1 MATIEQKGMYASFPR
16 SGKNVSFTH
25 YCPGCGHGII
35 NKLIAEACAE
45 LGLQDQ
51 TIFVDPVGCGVF
63 TYYYWDAA
71 HISAAHG
78 RASAAATGACRAR
91 PEAVTI
97 AYQGDGDLGAIG
109 FNNAFQAASRGEKFG
124 CIFVNNSLYGMTG
137 GQMAPTTLAGET
149 TTTTPFG
156 RDTALTGHPLHV
168 CEVFAQ
174 LKAPVYIARVSVA
187 DTKRILQAKQAIR
200 KVFEIQRDKKGYALL
215 EILAP
220 CPTNFKMNPQDA
232 TAFCINEMEKE
243 FPLGVFKDGAC
254 ATGSEIGSAEQGQGI
269 FASCSVPRVASCA
282 ELFAE
287 GEAARQD
294 AAPPTPGMGD
304 AASSRATF
312 PEKRFKF
319 AGYGGQGILSLG
331 LTIAEAARL
340 EKRHTLWFPSYGPE
354 QRGGSAN
361 CSVVVSGTPIGSPTV
376 EHPDVLV
383 CMNQPAYERF
393 VGDVRPGG
401 VVIVDET
408 VPVTVEPP
416 EGVKLVRWAAIRM
429 AEEFGVPKAANTM
442 MLAALKK
449 LDCTGL
455 SGESLEAALVA
466 SFKKKPALGEKNREL
481 LRKAEQV

>member
-1 MATIEQKGMYASFPR
+1 MATIEQKGMYAKFPR

-45 LGLQDQ
+45 MGLQDN

-91 PEAVTI
+91 PDAVTI

-109 FNNAFQAASRGEKFG
+109 FNNAFQAASRGENFG

-149 TTTTPFG
+149 TTTSPFG
-156 RDTALTGHPLHV
+156 RDTSLTGYPLHV
-168 CEVFAQ
+168 CEVFNQ

-187 DTKRILQAKQAIR
+187 DTRRIMQAKQAIR
-200 KVFEIQRDKKGYALL
+200 KVFEIQREKKGYALL
-215 EILAP
+215 EIIAP
-220 CPTNFKMNPQDA
+220 CPTNFKMDA
-232 TAFCINEMEKE
+232 QKAAEFCINEIEKE
-243 FPLGVFKDGAC
+243 FPLGVFRDDTAKSPEEA
-254 ATGSEIGSAEQGQGI
+254 AAPAEPSASPLL
-269 FASCSVPRVASCA
+269 APKTVPYFASCA

-287 GEAARQD
+287 KD
-294 AAPPTPGMGD
+294 AIEPAVD
-304 AASSRATF
+304 DKAFAER
-312 PEKRFKF
+312 RFKF

-340 EKRHTLWFPSYGPE
+340 ERRHTLWFPSYGPE

-393 VGDVRPGG
+393 VGDVREGG
-401 VVIVDET
+401 IVIVDET
-408 VPVTVEPP
+408 VPVKVDPP
-416 EGVKLVRWAAIRM
+416 AGVRLVVWPAIRM

-449 LDCTGL
+449 LNCTGL
-455 SGESLEAALVA
+455 SGESLETALVA

-481 LRKAEQV
+481 LKKAEAAV

>member
-1 MATIEQKGMYASFPR
+1 MATIEQKGMYKVFPR

-45 LGLQDQ
+45 LGLQDR

-91 PEAVTI
+91 PDAVTI

-137 GQMAPTTLAGET
+137 GQMAPTTLDGET

-156 RDTALTGHPLHV
+156 RDPALTGHPLHV

-174 LKAPVYIARVSVA
+174 LQAPVYIARVSVA
-187 DTKRILQAKQAIR
+187 DTRRIMQAKKAIR
-200 KVFEIQRDKKGYALL
+200 KVFEIQRDGKGYALL

-220 CPTNFKMNPQDA
+220 CPTNFKMDPLKAAD
-232 TAFCINEMEKE
+232 FCMNEMERE
-243 FPLGVFKDGAC
+243 FPLGVFRDEEAREPL
-254 ATGSEIGSAEQGQGI
+254 AAR
-269 FASCSVPRVASCA
+269 AVPRVASCHD
-282 ELFAE
+282 LFVEKDAVLP
-287 GEAARQD
+287 AVDD
-294 AAPPTPGMGD
+294 AAF
-304 AASSRATF
+304 A
-312 PEKRFKF
+312 EKRFKF

-331 LTIAEAARL
+331 LCVAEAARL
-340 EKRHTLWFPSYGPE
+340 ERRHTLWFPSYGPE

-393 VGDVRPGG
+393 AGDVKRGG
-401 VVIVDET
+401 TVIVDET
-408 VPVTVEPP
+408 VPVKIDPP
-416 EGVKLVRWAAIRM
+416 DGVRLIRWPAIKM

-449 LDCTGL
+449 FKCTGL
-455 SGESLEAALVA
+455 SDDNLEKSLVA

-481 LRKAEQV
+481 LRRAEARDHS

>member
-1 MATIEQKGMYASFPR
+1 MATIEQKGMYKVFPR

-35 NKLIAEACAE
+35 NKLIAEACAG
-45 LGLQDQ
+45 LGLQDR

-78 RASAAATGACRAR
+78 RASAAATGVCRAR
-91 PEAVTI
+91 PDAVTI

-137 GQMAPTTLAGET
+137 GQMAPTTLDGET

-156 RDTALTGHPLHV
+156 RDPALTGHPLHV

-187 DTKRILQAKQAIR
+187 DTRRIMQAKKAIR
-200 KVFEIQRDKKGYALL
+200 KVFEIQRDGKGYALL

-220 CPTNFKMNPQDA
+220 CPTNFKMDPLKAAD
-232 TAFCINEMEKE
+232 FCMNEMERE
-243 FPLGVFKDGAC
+243 FPLGVFRDEEAREPL
-254 ATGSEIGSAEQGQGI
+254 AARP
-269 FASCSVPRVASCA
+269 VPRASSCHD
-282 ELFAE
+282 LFVEKDAVL
-287 GEAARQD
+287 AAVDD
-294 AAPPTPGMGD
+294 AAF
-304 AASSRATF
+304 A
-312 PEKRFKF
+312 EKRFKF

-331 LTIAEAARL
+331 LCVAEAARL
-340 EKRHTLWFPSYGPE
+340 ERRHTLWFPSYGPE

-393 VGDVRPGG
+393 AGDVKRGG
-401 VVIVDET
+401 TVIVDET
-408 VPVTVEPP
+408 VPVRIDPP
-416 EGVKLVRWAAIRM
+416 DGVRLIRWPAIKM

-449 LDCTGL
+449 FKCTGL
-455 SGESLEAALVA
+455 SDDNLEKSLVA

-481 LRKAEQV
+481 LRRAEAREQS

>member
-1 MATIEQKGMYASFPR
+1 MATIEQKGMYKVFPR

-45 LGLQDQ
+45 LGLQDR

-91 PEAVTI
+91 PDAVTI

-137 GQMAPTTLAGET
+137 GQMAPTTLDGET

-156 RDTALTGHPLHV
+156 RDPALTGHPLHV

-187 DTKRILQAKQAIR
+187 DTRRIMQAKQAIR
-200 KVFEIQRDKKGYALL
+200 KVFEIQRDKKGYAML

-220 CPTNFKMNPQDA
+220 CPTNFKMDA
-232 TAFCINEMEKE
+232 QNAAAFCMNEMEKE
-243 FPLGVFKDGAC
+243 FPLGVFRDE
-254 ATGSEIGSAEQGQGI
+254 TGREPLPQRAIPHS
-269 FASCSVPRVASCA
+269 SCCA

-287 GEAARQD
+287 KVAV
-294 AAPPTPGMGD
+294 APAVNDTSF
-304 AASSRATF
+304 AER
-312 PEKRFKF
+312 RFKF

-331 LTIAEAARL
+331 LAIAEAARL
-340 EKRHTLWFPSYGPE
+340 ERRHTLWFPSYGPE

-393 VGDVRPGG
+393 AGDVKKGG
-401 VVIVDET
+401 VVIVDST
-408 VPVTVEPP
+408 VPVKIQPP
-416 EGVKLVRWAAIRM
+416 EGVKLIVWPAIRM

-449 LDCTGL
+449 FGCTGL
-455 SGESLEAALVA
+455 SGESLEEALVA

-481 LRKAEQV
+481 LRQAESRDIG

>member
-1 MATIEQKGMYASFPR
+1 MATVEQKGMYKVFPR

-45 LGLQDQ
+45 MGLQDR

-78 RASAAATGACRAR
+78 RASAAATGVCRAR
-91 PEAVTI
+91 PDAVTI

-137 GQMAPTTLAGET
+137 GQMAPTTLDGET

-156 RDTALTGHPLHV
+156 RDPALTGHPLHV

-187 DTKRILQAKQAIR
+187 DTRRIMQAKQAIR
-200 KVFEIQRDKKGYALL
+200 KVFEIQRDGKGYAML

-220 CPTNFKMNPQDA
+220 CPTNFRMNAQDA
-232 TAFCINEMEKE
+232 AAFCMNEMEKE
-243 FPLGVFKDGAC
+243 FPLGVFRDETAREALAVRPVPQVANCSALLEEKDAVPP
-254 ATGSEIGSAEQGQGI
+254 AVDD
-269 FASCSVPRVASCA
+269 AS
-282 ELFAE
+282 F
-287 GEAARQD
+287 GER
-294 AAPPTPGMGD
+294 
-304 AASSRATF
+304 
-312 PEKRFKF
+312 RFKF

-331 LTIAEAARL
+331 LAIAEAARL
-340 EKRHTLWFPSYGPE
+340 ERRHTLWFPSYGPE

-361 CSVVVSGTPIGSPTV
+361 CSVVVSGKSIGSPTV

-393 VGDVRPGG
+393 VGDVKKGG
-401 VVIVDET
+401 IVIVDAT
-408 VPVTVEPP
+408 VPVNVQPP
-416 EGVKLVRWAAIRM
+416 EGVKLIVWPAIKM

-449 LDCTGL
+449 FGCTGL
-455 SGESLEAALVA
+455 SGESLEKALVA

-481 LRKAEQV
+481 LRLAEARDVG

>member
-187 DTKRILQAKQAIR
+187 DTKRIMQAKQAIR

-243 FPLGVFKDGAC
+243 FPLGVFRSSPDGEDGAS
-254 ATGSEIGSAEQGQGI
+254 ATGPAAGPAERQPGI

-287 GEAARQD
+287 GEVQ
-294 AAPPTPGMGD
+294 TPL
-304 AASSRATF
+304 SLTPSPLPLNF

-481 LRKAEQV
+481 FRKAEQV

>member
-1 MATIEQKGMYASFPR
+1 MATIEQKGMYKVFPR

-35 NKLIAEACAE
+35 NKLIAEACAD
-45 LGLQDQ
+45 LGLQDR

-78 RASAAATGACRAR
+78 RASAVATGSSRAR
-91 PEAVTI
+91 PDAVSI

-109 FNNAFQAASRGEKFG
+109 FNNAFQAASRGENFG

-137 GQMAPTTLAGET
+137 GQMAPTTLDGET

-156 RDTALTGHPLHV
+156 RDPALTGYPLHV
-168 CEVFAQ
+168 CEVFNQ

-187 DTKRILQAKQAIR
+187 DTKRIMQAKAAIR
-200 KVFEIQRDKKGYALL
+200 KVFEIQRDKKGYAIL

-220 CPTNFKMNPQDA
+220 CPTNLKMNPEKA
-232 TAFCINEMEKE
+232 ARFCIDEIEKE
-243 FPLGVFKDGAC
+243 FPLGVFRDES
-254 ATGSEIGSAEQGQGI
+254 ATRAAREVRPIPQ
-269 FASCSVPRVASCA
+269 CASCA

-287 GEAARQD
+287 KTVI
-294 AAPPTPGMGD
+294 PTAVTD
-304 AASSRATF
+304 SSFA
-312 PEKRFKF
+312 EKRFKF

-340 EKRHTLWFPSYGPE
+340 ERRHTLWFPSYGPE

-361 CSVVVSGTPIGSPTV
+361 CSVVVSGQPIGSPTV

-383 CMNQPAYERF
+383 CMNQPSYERF
-393 VGDVRPGG
+393 AADVKKGG
-401 VVIVDET
+401 LIIVDET
-408 VPVTVEPP
+408 VPVNVPPP
-416 EGVKLVRWAAIRM
+416 EGVELVVWPAIRL

-449 LDCTGL
+449 LNCTGL
-455 SGESLEAALVA
+455 SGASLEAALVA
-466 SFKKKPALGEKNREL
+466 SFKKKPELGEKNKEL
-481 LRKAEQV
+481 LRKAEQH

>member
-1 MATIEQKGMYASFPR
+1 MATIEQKGMYKVFPR

-45 LGLQDQ
+45 LGLQDK

-78 RASAAATGACRAR
+78 RASAVATGSCRAR
-91 PEAVTI
+91 PDAVNI

-109 FNNAFQAASRGEKFG
+109 FNNAFQAASRGENFG

-137 GQMAPTTLAGET
+137 GQMAPTTLDGET

-156 RDTALTGHPLHV
+156 RDPALTGYPLHV
-168 CEVFAQ
+168 CEVFNQ

-187 DTKRILQAKQAIR
+187 DTKRIMQAKQAIR
-200 KVFEIQRDKKGYALL
+200 KVFEIQRDKKGYAIL

-220 CPTNFKMNPQDA
+220 CPTNLRMNAEKAAQ
-232 TAFCINEMEKE
+232 FCINEMEKE
-243 FPLGVFKDGAC
+243 FPLGTFRDET
-254 ATGSEIGSAEQGQGI
+254 ATRPAREVRPIPQ
-269 FASCSVPRVASCA
+269 CASCA

-287 GEAARQD
+287 KTAIPAAVTD
-294 AAPPTPGMGD
+294 PAFA
-304 AASSRATF
+304 
-312 PEKRFKF
+312 EKRFKF

-331 LTIAEAARL
+331 LTVAEAARL
-340 EKRHTLWFPSYGPE
+340 ERRHTLWFPSYGPE

-383 CMNQPAYERF
+383 CMNQPSYERF
-393 VGDVRPGG
+393 AQDVKKGG
-401 VVIVDET
+401 LIIVDET
-408 VPVTVEPP
+408 VPVHVQPP
-416 EGVKLVRWAAIRM
+416 EGVRLVVWPAIRL

-449 LDCTGL
+449 LNCTGL
-455 SGESLEAALVA
+455 SGDSLEEALVA
-466 SFKKKPALGEKNREL
+466 SFKKKPELGEKNKQL
-481 LRKAEQV
+481 LRQAEQM

>member
-1 MATIEQKGMYASFPR
+1 MNTIEQKGMYKVFPR

-45 LGLQDQ
+45 LGLQDR

-78 RASAAATGACRAR
+78 RASAAATGASRAR
-91 PEAVTI
+91 PDAVTI

-124 CIFVNNSLYGMTG
+124 CIFVNNSIYGMTG
-137 GQMAPTTLAGET
+137 GQMAPTTLDGET

-156 RDTALTGHPLHV
+156 RDPALTGYPLHV
-168 CEVFAQ
+168 CEVFNQ

-187 DTKRILQAKQAIR
+187 DTKRIMQAKRAIR
-200 KVFEIQRDKKGYALL
+200 RVFEIERDGLGYALL
-215 EILAP
+215 EILSP
-220 CPTNFKMNPQDA
+220 CPTNLKMNA
-232 TAFCINEMEKE
+232 EKSAEFCANEMERE
-243 FPLGVFKDGAC
+243 FPLGVFRDDSATAERPKVRDIPHAADC
-254 ATGSEIGSAEQGQGI
+254 AT
-269 FASCSVPRVASCA
+269 
-282 ELFAE
+282 LFAE
-287 GEAARQD
+287 KTVIPAAEDDPVFAER
-294 AAPPTPGMGD
+294 
-304 AASSRATF
+304 
-312 PEKRFKF
+312 RFKF
-319 AGYGGQGILSLG
+319 AGYGGQGVLSLG
-331 LTIAEAARL
+331 LTVAEAARL
-340 EKRHTLWFPSYGPE
+340 ERRHTLWFPSYGPE

-361 CSVVVSGTPIGSPTV
+361 CSVVISGKSIGSPTV

-383 CMNQPAYERF
+383 CMNQPSYERF
-393 VGDVRPGG
+393 AKDVVKGG

-408 VPVTVEPP
+408 VPIRENPP
-416 EGVKLVRWAAIRM
+416 DGVRLIRWPAIRM

-455 SGESLEAALVA
+455 KGENLESALVA
-466 SFKKKPALGEKNREL
+466 SFKKKPELGEKNRDL
-481 LRKAEQV
+481 LRKAEQVAC

>member
-1 MATIEQKGMYASFPR
+1 MAAIEQKGMYKVFPR
-16 SGKNVSFTH
+16 SGKNISFTH

-45 LGLQDQ
+45 LGLQDR

-91 PEAVTI
+91 PDAVTI

-137 GQMAPTTLAGET
+137 GQMAPTTLDGET

-156 RDTALTGHPLHV
+156 RDPALTGHPLHV

-187 DTKRILQAKQAIR
+187 DTRRIMQAKQAIR
-200 KVFEIQRDKKGYALL
+200 KVFEIQRDGKGYAML

-220 CPTNFKMNPQDA
+220 CPTNFKMNAQDA
-232 TAFCINEMEKE
+232 AAFCINEMEKE
-243 FPLGVFKDGAC
+243 FPLGVFRDE
-254 ATGSEIGSAEQGQGI
+254 TGREALSVRPIPQV
-269 FASCSVPRVASCA
+269 ASCS

-287 GEAARQD
+287 KDAVPAAETD
-294 AAPPTPGMGD
+294 ASFAE
-304 AASSRATF
+304 R
-312 PEKRFKF
+312 RFKF

-331 LTIAEAARL
+331 LTVAEAARL
-340 EKRHTLWFPSYGPE
+340 ERRHTLWFPSYGPE

-393 VGDVRPGG
+393 VGDVKSGG
-401 VVIVDET
+401 TVIVDET
-408 VPVTVEPP
+408 VPVKVQPP
-416 EGVKLVRWAAIRM
+416 EGVRLIVWPAIKM

-449 LDCTGL
+449 FKCTGL
-455 SGESLEAALVA
+455 SDESLERALVA

-481 LRKAEQV
+481 LRLAESRDSKA

>member
-1 MATIEQKGMYASFPR
+1 MATIEQKGMYKVFPR

-45 LGLQDQ
+45 LGLQDR

-91 PEAVTI
+91 PDAVTI

-137 GQMAPTTLAGET
+137 GQMAPTTLDGET

-156 RDTALTGHPLHV
+156 RDPALTGHPLHV

-187 DTKRILQAKQAIR
+187 DTRRIMQAKQAIR
-200 KVFEIQRDKKGYALL
+200 KVFEIQRDKKGYAML

-220 CPTNFKMNPQDA
+220 CPTNFKMNAQNA
-232 TAFCINEMEKE
+232 AAFCMNEMEKE
-243 FPLGVFKDGAC
+243 FPLGVFRDE
-254 ATGSEIGSAEQGQGI
+254 TGREPLPQRAIPQS
-269 FASCSVPRVASCA
+269 SCCA

-287 GEAARQD
+287 KVAV
-294 AAPPTPGMGD
+294 APAVNDTSF
-304 AASSRATF
+304 AER
-312 PEKRFKF
+312 RFKF

-331 LTIAEAARL
+331 LAIAEAARL
-340 EKRHTLWFPSYGPE
+340 ERRHTLWFPSYGPE

-393 VGDVRPGG
+393 AGDVKKGG
-401 VVIVDET
+401 VVIVDST
-408 VPVTVEPP
+408 VPVKIQPP
-416 EGVKLVRWAAIRM
+416 EGVRLIVWPAIKM

-449 LDCTGL
+449 FGCTGL
-455 SGESLEAALVA
+455 SGESLEEALVA

-481 LRKAEQV
+481 LRQAESRDIG

>member
-1 MATIEQKGMYASFPR
+1 MKTIEQKGMYAKFPR
-16 SGKNVSFTH
+16 SGKYVSYTH

-45 LGLQDQ
+45 LGLQDR

-78 RASAAATGACRAR
+78 RASAVATGVCRAR
-91 PEAVTI
+91 PDAVAI

-109 FNNAFQAASRGEKFG
+109 FNNAFQAASRGERFG

-137 GQMAPTTLAGET
+137 GQMAPTTLEGEV

-156 RDTALTGHPLHV
+156 RDPAVAGRPLHV
-168 CEVFAQ
+168 CEVFNQ

-187 DTKRILQAKQAIR
+187 DTRRIMQAKAAIR
-200 KVFEIQRDKKGYALL
+200 RMFELQRDGCGYALL

-220 CPTNFKMNPQDA
+220 CPTNFKMDPIKA
-232 TAFCINEMEKE
+232 AAFCIDEMERE
-243 FPLGVFKDGAC
+243 YPLGVFRDAEKGIGHEAAGAGREEP
-254 ATGSEIGSAEQGQGI
+254 AA
-269 FASCSVPRVASCA
+269 ASGAASVLAVKPVPQVASCHD
-282 ELFAE
+282 LFLE
-287 GEAARQD
+287 KD
-294 AAPPTPGMGD
+294 AAP
-304 AASSRATF
+304 AAADDPSF
-312 PEKRFKF
+312 PERRFKF
-319 AGYGGQGILSLG
+319 AGYGGQGVLSLG
-331 LTIAEAARL
+331 LVIAEAARL
-340 EKRHTLWFPSYGPE
+340 ERRHTLWFPSYGPE

-361 CSVVVSGTPIGSPTV
+361 CSVVVSGLPIGAPTV

-393 VGDVRPGG
+393 AGDVRAGG
-401 VVIVDET
+401 TVIVDET
-408 VPVTVEPP
+408 VPINVKPP
-416 EGVKLVRWAAIRM
+416 EGVKLVRWPAIAM

-449 LDCTGL
+449 FRCTGL
-455 SGESLEAALVA
+455 SDESLEKALVA
-466 SFKKKPALGEKNREL
+466 SFRKKPALGEKNRDL
-481 LRKAEQV
+481 LRQAEARG

>member
-1 MATIEQKGMYASFPR
+1 MATIEQKGMYKVFPR

-45 LGLQDQ
+45 LGLQDR

-91 PEAVTI
+91 PDAVTI

-109 FNNAFQAASRGEKFG
+109 FNNAFQAASRGERFG

-137 GQMAPTTLAGET
+137 GQMAPTTLDGET

-156 RDTALTGHPLHV
+156 RDPALTGHPLHV
-168 CEVFAQ
+168 SEVFNQ

-187 DTKRILQAKQAIR
+187 DTRRIMQAKQAIR
-200 KVFEIQRDKKGYALL
+200 KVFEIQRDGKGYAML

-220 CPTNFKMNPQDA
+220 CPTNFKMNAQDA
-232 TAFCINEMEKE
+232 AAFCMNEMEKE
-243 FPLGVFKDGAC
+243 FPLGVFRDETARE
-254 ATGSEIGSAEQGQGI
+254 AL
-269 FASCSVPRVASCA
+269 SVRPIPQVASCRD
-282 ELFAE
+282 LFAE
-287 GEAARQD
+287 KDAVPAAETD
-294 AAPPTPGMGD
+294 ASFAE
-304 AASSRATF
+304 R
-312 PEKRFKF
+312 RFKF

-331 LTIAEAARL
+331 LTVAEAARL
-340 EKRHTLWFPSYGPE
+340 ERRHTLWFPSYGPE

-393 VGDVRPGG
+393 VGDVKTGG

-408 VPVTVEPP
+408 VPVKVQPP
-416 EGVKLVRWAAIRM
+416 EGVRLIVWPAIRM

-449 LDCTGL
+449 FKCTGL
-455 SGESLEAALVA
+455 SDESLENALVA

-481 LRKAEQV
+481 LRLAEARDMTA

>member
-1 MATIEQKGMYASFPR
+1 MATIEQKGMYKVFPR

-45 LGLQDQ
+45 LGLQDK

-78 RASAAATGACRAR
+78 RAGAVATGASRAR
-91 PEAVTI
+91 HDAVTI

-109 FNNAFQAASRGEKFG
+109 FNNAFQAASRGENFG

-137 GQMAPTTLAGET
+137 GQMAPTTLDGET

-156 RDTALTGHPLHV
+156 RDPALTGYPLHV
-168 CEVFAQ
+168 CEVFNQ

-187 DTKRILQAKQAIR
+187 DTKRIMQAKQAIR
-200 KVFEIQRDKKGYALL
+200 KMFEIQRDKKGYAIL

-220 CPTNFKMNPQDA
+220 CPTNFKLSA
-232 TAFCINEMEKE
+232 EKAAEFCIREMEKE
-243 FPLGVFKDGAC
+243 FPLGVFRDEVQTRA
-254 ATGSEIGSAEQGQGI
+254 AVESRPI
-269 FASCSVPRVASCA
+269 PRVASCA

-287 GEAARQD
+287 KTIVPAAVKD
-294 AAPPTPGMGD
+294 ESFA
-304 AASSRATF
+304 
-312 PEKRFKF
+312 EKRFKF

-340 EKRHTLWFPSYGPE
+340 ERRHTLWFPSYGPE

-383 CMNQPAYERF
+383 CMNQPSYERF
-393 VGDVRPGG
+393 VGDMRAGG
-401 VVIVDET
+401 LVIVDET
-408 VPVTVEPP
+408 VPVKISPP
-416 EGVKLVRWAAIRM
+416 EGVKLVVWPAIRL

-466 SFKKKPALGEKNREL
+466 SFKKKPELGEKNRQL
-481 LRKAEQV
+481 LRQAEQIVV

>member
-1 MATIEQKGMYASFPR
+1 MATIEQKGMYKVFPR

-45 LGLQDQ
+45 LGLQDR

-91 PEAVTI
+91 PDAVTI

-109 FNNAFQAASRGEKFG
+109 FNNAFQAASRGERFG

-137 GQMAPTTLAGET
+137 GQMAPTTLDGET

-156 RDTALTGHPLHV
+156 RDPALTGHPLHV
-168 CEVFAQ
+168 CEVFNQ

-187 DTKRILQAKQAIR
+187 DTRRIMQAKQAIR
-200 KVFEIQRDKKGYALL
+200 KVFEIQRDGKGYAML

-220 CPTNFKMNPQDA
+220 CPTNFKMNAQDA
-232 TAFCINEMEKE
+232 AAFCMNEMEKE
-243 FPLGVFKDGAC
+243 FPLGVFRDETARE
-254 ATGSEIGSAEQGQGI
+254 AL
-269 FASCSVPRVASCA
+269 SVRPIPQVASCRD
-282 ELFAE
+282 LFAE
-287 GEAARQD
+287 KDAVPAAETD
-294 AAPPTPGMGD
+294 ASFAE
-304 AASSRATF
+304 R
-312 PEKRFKF
+312 RFKF

-331 LTIAEAARL
+331 LTVAEAARL
-340 EKRHTLWFPSYGPE
+340 ERRHTLWFPSYGPE

-393 VGDVRPGG
+393 VGDVKTGG

-408 VPVTVEPP
+408 VPVKVQPP
-416 EGVKLVRWAAIRM
+416 EGVRLIVWPAIRM

-449 LDCTGL
+449 FKCTGL
-455 SGESLEAALVA
+455 SDESLEKALVA

-481 LRKAEQV
+481 LRLAEARDMTA